1 METLIFNYF
10 PDLTPKQREQI
21 TALFPLYKE
30 WNSKINV
37 VSRKDIDNLY
47 LHHVLHSMAIAKVL
61 SPPPLSRILDVGTG
75 GGFPG
80 IPLAILFPESHF
92 TLCDSIGK
100 KILVAESVAGELGL
114 SNVSAVNKRAEE
126 IEGSFNFV
134 VSRAVTELKSFLPWV
149 WSKILNGERDGIA
162 GGVYYLKCGDLKIEL
177 AEATQRMKLS
187 PSRITQYRIS
197 EIFKEPFFE
206 EKKIIFIKR

>member
-149 WSKILNGERDGIA
+149 WSKILSGERDGIA
-162 GGVYYLKCGDLKIEL
+162 GGVYYLKGGDLQIEL

-187 PSRITQYRIS
+187 PSGITQYRIS

>member
-75 GGFPG
+75 GGLPG
-80 IPLAILFPESHF
+80 IPLGNLFP
-92 TLCDSIGK
+92 
-100 KILVAESVAGELGL
+100 
-114 SNVSAVNKRAEE
+114 
-126 IEGSFNFV
+126 
-134 VSRAVTELKSFLPWV
+134 
-149 WSKILNGERDGIA
+149 
-162 GGVYYLKCGDLKIEL
+162 
-177 AEATQRMKLS
+177 
-187 PSRITQYRIS
+187 
-197 EIFKEPFFE
+197 
-206 EKKIIFIKR
+206 

>member
-61 SPPPLSRILDVGTG
+61 
-75 GGFPG
+75 
-80 IPLAILFPESHF
+80 
-92 TLCDSIGK
+92 
-100 KILVAESVAGELGL
+100 
-114 SNVSAVNKRAEE
+114 
-126 IEGSFNFV
+126 
-134 VSRAVTELKSFLPWV
+134 
-149 WSKILNGERDGIA
+149 
-162 GGVYYLKCGDLKIEL
+162 
-177 AEATQRMKLS
+177 
-187 PSRITQYRIS
+187 
-197 EIFKEPFFE
+197 
-206 EKKIIFIKR
+206 

>member
-61 SPPPLSRILDVGTG
+61 SPPPLSRTLDAGTG
-75 GGFPG
+75 GGVPG
-80 IPLAILFPESHF
+80 IP
-92 TLCDSIGK
+92 
-100 KILVAESVAGELGL
+100 
-114 SNVSAVNKRAEE
+114 
-126 IEGSFNFV
+126 
-134 VSRAVTELKSFLPWV
+134 
-149 WSKILNGERDGIA
+149 
-162 GGVYYLKCGDLKIEL
+162 
-177 AEATQRMKLS
+177 
-187 PSRITQYRIS
+187 
-197 EIFKEPFFE
+197 
-206 EKKIIFIKR
+206 